1 MATLVRDFLL
11 GVSTTLQ
18 DIKPQGRRWPERELV
33 YYANFAQRAL
43 AKYLP
48 HLSSAI
54 DPIRLAPGTKQDLTR
69 VLAANIKASDGSTV
83 DDRYGIAFVAPVR
96 NMGADG
102 LTPGRAVR
110 VVDRAHKDSSNPDW
124 HIATADTVVREAMH
138 DRAVPLTFFVSPPV
152 HPSTAVWMDIE
163 WMREPRRI
171 SDTGVSSTA
180 FVRYAAD
187 GSGGGAADVMGI
199 RDAQIEDAHNYVV
212 AMALLKGSKNT
223 ANVPK
228 AQLHAATFLQSLN
241 AQVQALTGTN
251 PNLKAFPFLN
261 EIREST

>member
-18 DIKPQGRRWPERELV
+18 DVNPQGRRWPELELAR
-33 YYANFAQRAL
+33 YANFAQRTI

-48 HLSSAI
+48 HLSTAVE
-54 DPIRLAPGTKQDLTR
+54 PIRLAPGTKQDLTK
-69 VLAANIKASDGSTV
+69 VLAANIKASDGTTTE
-83 DDRYGIAFVAPVR
+83 DRYGIAFVGALR

-110 VVDRAHKDSSNPDW
+110 PGDRAHKDLANPDW
-124 HIATADTVVREAMH
+124 HVATADTVVREVMH

-152 HPSTAVWMDIE
+152 HASTAVWLDIE

-171 SDTGVSSTA
+171 VETGASSSA

-187 GSGGGAADVMGI
+187 GSGAGSADVMGI

-212 AMALLKGSKNT
+212 AVALLKGSKNVQ
-223 ANVPK
+223 NLPK
-228 AQLHAATFLQSLN
+228 AQVHAGLFLQSLN
-241 AQVQALTGTN
+241 AQALALTGTN
-251 PNLKAFPFLN
+251 PNLKLLPFIN
-261 EIREST
+261 EIREAA